1 MAGDQS
7 EEMTLN
13 GAETTTVFEALRRH
27 ESDATDASDEEIGQL
42 ESEFDRDLDAAENAE
57 FELTGGDATVI
68 LSALNEYEVL
78 ADQRETER
86 ITSLRRRFAEEFDV
100 VEDRPEAAE
109 PMDDERYS
117 GGT

>member
-1 MAGDQS
+1 MSGDQS
-7 EEMTLN
+7 EEITLN
-13 GAETTTVFEALRRH
+13 GAEATTVLEALRRH
-27 ESDATDASDEEIGQL
+27 ESDATDATDEEIDQL
-42 ESEFDRDLDAAENAE
+42 ESEFDRDLGTAEEGE
-57 FELTGGDATVI
+57 FELTGGDATVV

-78 ADQRETER
+78 ADQRESER
-86 ITSLRRRFAEEFDV
+86 IASLRERLAEEFDV